1 MTEKTII
8 QKVQERKFLAISLFA
23 IAVGILVTNMISED
37 TAILFASWSY
47 IVTAGSFL
55 VLTLIMMV
63 KTRGIGSHGKSWVL
77 LAVFAI
83 SWFTAEMIWDVN
95 ELILEIDP
103 YPSNAD
109 FFWLLGYPL
118 YFGFLIFYLK
128 PFWKAIS
135 KKMIAVAS
143 IFAITLLI
151 PALYVSYDTDLE
163 PTDLDNILAL
173 SYPLLDA
180 IVLVPALIG
189 VTLFLTGKVNF
200 LWALMCLAIMCVIIA
215 DIMFYFGTLEDDY
228 YSGHPVEILF
238 HWVYILF
245 AFGIYDHYKVFKPDK
260 EVNQKTRN

>member
-37 TAILFASWSY
+37 TAIVFASWSY

-55 VLTLIMMV
+55 VLALIMMV

-109 FFWLLGYPL
+109 FFWLLGYPF
-118 YFGFLIFYLK
+118 YFGFLMFYLK
-128 PFWKAIS
+128 PFSKAIS
-135 KKMIAVAS
+135 KKMIVLSSLIS
-143 IFAITLLI
+143 ILFLI
-151 PALYVSYDTDLE
+151 SAFYVSSDIDLE
-163 PTDLDNILAL
+163 LTELENILVFI
-173 SYPLLDA
+173 YPLLDA
-180 IVLVPALIG
+180 VVLVPALIG
-189 VTLFLTGKVNF
+189 VTLFLTGRVNF
-200 LWALMCLAIMCVIIA
+200 LWTLMCLAIMCVIIA

-245 AFGIYDHYKVFKPDK
+245 AFGIYDQFKVFKSK
-260 EVNQKTRN
+260 K